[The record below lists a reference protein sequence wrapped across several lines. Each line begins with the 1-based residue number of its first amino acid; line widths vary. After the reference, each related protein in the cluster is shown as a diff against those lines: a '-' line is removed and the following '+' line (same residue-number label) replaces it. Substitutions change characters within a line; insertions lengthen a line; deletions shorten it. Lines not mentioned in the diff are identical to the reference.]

1 MRGNSLWV
9 LTNLLLAILPLFS
22 IGSSA
27 RASNLRTLYKF
38 PGGNRGGGPQT
49 GVVSD
54 SEGNLYG
61 TTYYGGA
68 YGWGTVFELKH
79 SRNGWT
85 QEVVYNFEGSYDGF
99 NPTGNLL
106 IDKAGNLYGTTLYG
120 GTGTGCQQ
128 GSYECGGTVFEMTRS
143 DQGWKHSVL
152 HSFCSASGCDDGA
165 APCALSFDE
174 TGNLYGATGA
184 GGGGCPTYGC
194 GTVYELTRSKRGWT
208 ENVIYAFQNGDG
220 EAPGPGGITLDND
233 GNVYGTTY
241 GGGAYYSGIV
251 FELKHRNNHWDEL
264 VLYNFA
270 SGDGGANGG
279 LTLDGAD
286 VIFGTTDYGNG
297 VGGIF
302 ELRRSQGVWKE
313 TVLYSGDGANPQLIL
328 DKTGA
333 LYGTTL
339 FGGAD
344 NDGVVFKLQRH
355 KTWNMTV
362 LHSFSGKGDGANPY
376 AGLFLGVNGNFYG
389 TTSSVYNSQYE
400 GTVFEISK

>member
-1 MRGNSLWV
+1 M
-9 LTNLLLAILPLFS
+9 
-22 IGSSA
+22 
-27 RASNLRTLYKF
+27 
-38 PGGNRGGGPQT
+38 
-49 GVVSD
+49 
-54 SEGNLYG
+54 
-61 TTYYGGA
+61 
-68 YGWGTVFELKH
+68 
-79 SRNGWT
+79 
-85 QEVVYNFEGSYDGF
+85 
-99 NPTGNLL
+99 
-106 IDKAGNLYGTTLYG
+106 
-120 GTGTGCQQ
+120 
-128 GSYECGGTVFEMTRS
+128 
-143 DQGWKHSVL
+143 
-152 HSFCSASGCDDGA
+152 
-165 APCALSFDE
+165 
-174 TGNLYGATGA
+174 
-184 GGGGCPTYGC
+184 
-194 GTVYELTRSKRGWT
+194 
-208 ENVIYAFQNGDG
+208 
-220 EAPGPGGITLDND
+220 
-233 GNVYGTTY
+233 
-241 GGGAYYSGIV
+241 
-251 FELKHRNNHWDEL
+251 
-264 VLYNFA
+264 
-270 SGDGGANGG
+270 
-279 LTLDGAD
+279 TLDGAD